1 MPTTTTA
8 TTTATTTDKKTEQ
21 KPKTLTEKIAEINTN
36 KFKSDKEKALAA
48 QNTKLKQQIATTK
61 SKRGPSASSR
71 ISGLSKL
78 QPSMGQ
84 QFTKS

>member
-1 MPTTTTA
+1 MPTTTT
-8 TTTATTTDKKTEQ
+8 TTTENKPKTEE
-21 KPKTLTEKIAEINTN
+21 KPKTLTQKIAEINTN

-61 SKRGPSASSR
+61 SKRGPALSTR

-84 QFTKS
+84 QLTK